1 MVCVNAVMHFSM
13 LVHSCS
19 LHLHDICI
27 AISYGHRMSH
37 RKQNV
42 CLLPH
47 FYLSSW
53 NCHVRKCIYFSHI
66 IVTFFAF
73 QYACIM
79 KHYKTCVFM
88 TLQMSFV
95 FAKKLLAVGSLIN
108 ILNYQL
114 IVLF

>member
-1 MVCVNAVMHFSM
+1 
-13 LVHSCS
+13 
-19 LHLHDICI
+19 
-27 AISYGHRMSH
+27 
-37 RKQNV
+37 
-42 CLLPH
+42 
-47 FYLSSW
+47 
-53 NCHVRKCIYFSHI
+53 
-66 IVTFFAF
+66 
-73 QYACIM
+73 M